1 MRAIYLILI
10 FTLGLPSAHAANW
23 YLVAK
28 REISGA
34 VKSSSLQQALKGRW
48 DGAGR
53 PAFGVH
59 RVDSKQGAE
68 EFRSITGQTMDRY
81 VDDWNIRLF
90 TGRDVPPRFFSST
103 HDSLEFASG
112 TKSGVVLIWAD
123 PERQQTLDWTPLRDL
138 KRD

>member
-1 MRAIYLILI
+1 MKAIYLTLV

-28 REISGA
+28 REVSGA
-34 VKSSSLQQALKGRW
+34 VKTSSLQQALKGRW

-53 PAFGVH
+53 PAFAVH
-59 RVDSKQGAE
+59 RVDSKQGAD
-68 EFRSITGQTMDRY
+68 EFRSITGQSIDRY

-90 TGRDVPPRFFSST
+90 AGRDVPPRFFSSIQ
-103 HDSLEFASG
+103 DSLDFVSG
-112 TKSGVVLIWAD
+112 TKGGVVLIWAD